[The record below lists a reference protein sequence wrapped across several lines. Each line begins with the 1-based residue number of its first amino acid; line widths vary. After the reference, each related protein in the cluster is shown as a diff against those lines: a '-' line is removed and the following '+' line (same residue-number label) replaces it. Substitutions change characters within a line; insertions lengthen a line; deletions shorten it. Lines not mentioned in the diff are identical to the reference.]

1 MGKFK
6 KGLFLGGLLGA
17 SMVWLNTTKKGREV
31 KGKLLDQ
38 AADIYLDLKD
48 KVMQSQA
55 LDKLSKQD
63 FVVMVKE
70 AVDKYAVQNG
80 MADKVKNMVT
90 KLISTQWNNLQKEL
104 QKRTKPP
111 GSSISW

>member
-6 KGLFLGGLLGA
+6 KGLFLGGLIGA

-38 AADIYLDLKD
+38 AADIYLEVKD
-48 KVMQSQA
+48 KIMRSEA
-55 LDKLSKQD
+55 MEKLSKQE
-63 FVVMVKE
+63 FVVMVRE

-80 MADKVKNMVT
+80 LAGKVKKMLT
-90 KLISTQWNNLQKEL
+90 KLISTQWGNLQKEL
-104 QKRTKPP
+104 RKSQK
-111 GSSISW
+111 SS